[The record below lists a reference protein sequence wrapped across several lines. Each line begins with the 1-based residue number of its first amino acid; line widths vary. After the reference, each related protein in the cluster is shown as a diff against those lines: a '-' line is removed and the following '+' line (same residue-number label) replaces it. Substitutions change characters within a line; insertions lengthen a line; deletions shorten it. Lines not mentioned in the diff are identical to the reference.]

1 MPPTPLTDEEVA
13 RTLGAVEDA
22 MRYRLRMIDVIPL
35 EMSNYHIGKV
45 LLSTLRALA
54 LILLIEDGRV
64 FFIAPRLFRTS
75 LCVCGA
81 RKDDG
86 WFFLD
91 VEFLFNIGGDATSL
105 QGRLLL

>member
-54 LILLIEDGRV
+54 LILLKLIANMNIHV
-64 FFIAPRLFRTS
+64 FILTCFAALHYYPYSAANVTFQELYP
-75 LCVCGA
+75 CC
-81 RKDDG
+81 
-86 WFFLD
+86 
-91 VEFLFNIGGDATSL
+91 
-105 QGRLLL
+105 LL